1 VINVTIGVLKAGG
14 VVMLALSLLSAGCS
28 SAAPAG
34 SSPSASTASSAKP
47 AAPSP
52 PGPTATGGE
61 ASAPA
66 AVTLTVA
73 HTGSL
78 SNLPTYIALERG
90 YFAAEGLAIQLEQF
104 RSATDEIAPLGTGQL
119 LVGAGGVSA
128 GLFSAI
134 ARGIPLRIVADQAHD
149 PPEFTGTGWIVR
161 KDLLDSGEVKTPKD
175 LRGLTIGIAAPG
187 TSQDPEFDVLLWQ
200 GGLTPED
207 VTMKTVGYADQVAA
221 LANKSIDVTYNFE
234 PNVTTVKERGIA
246 DMWITSGQLIPN
258 HMPTVNIYSPMI
270 VEKYPDAAKKWMVG
284 YLRGVRDATRAY
296 AVPSLSDDIVN
307 IITKYSTLQDP
318 QLIRKIKLAPINP
331 DGYIYEASLRT
342 DIDYFVRS
350 GQLAQA
356 PNLAEI
362 VDSSFV
368 DYAIGVLGK
377 FEQ

>member
-1 VINVTIGVLKAGG
+1 VTGCGG
-14 VVMLALSLLSAGCS
+14 PAT
-28 SAAPAG
+28 AA
-34 SSPSASTASSAKP
+34 SSPPASTPARAEPTASTA
-47 AAPSP
+47 AA
-52 PGPTATGGE
+52 PTATSRD
-61 ASAPA
+61 ASPPA
-66 AVTLTVA
+66 AVTLTTA

-90 YFAAEGLAIQLEQF
+90 YFAAEGLDIQLEQF

-119 LVGAGGVSA
+119 LVGAGGVSV
-128 GLFSAI
+128 GLLSAI

-149 PPEFTGTGWIVR
+149 PPEFTGTGWLVR

-187 TSQDPEFDVLLWQ
+187 TTQDPEFDVLLRQ

-221 LANKSIDVTYNFE
+221 MANKSIDATYNFE
-234 PNVTTVKERGIA
+234 PNVTTMKERGIA
-246 DMWITSGQLIPN
+246 DIWITSGQLIPN
-258 HMPTVNIYSPMI
+258 HMPTVNIYSPML
-270 VEKYPDAAKKWMVG
+270 VEKYPDAARKWMVA
-284 YLRGVRDATRAY
+284 YLRGVRDAVRAY
-296 AVPSLSDDIVN
+296 AAPSLSDDMVA

-331 DGYIYEASLRT
+331 DGYVYEASLRT
-342 DIDYFVRS
+342 DIEYFVRS
-350 GQLAQA
+350 GQLPQA

-377 FEQ
+377 FEP

>member
-1 VINVTIGVLKAGG
+1 MINVTVGVLKAGG
-14 VVMLALSLLSAGCS
+14 AVVLALTLLSAGCS
-28 SAAPAG
+28 STAPVGSAPPAG
-34 SSPSASTASSAKP
+34 AASSATP
-47 AAPSP
+47 VAPNALR
-52 PGPTATGGE
+52 PTATSGQTN
-61 ASAPA
+61 APA
-66 AVTLTVA
+66 TVTLTVA

-90 YFAAEGLAIQLEQF
+90 YFTAEGLAVQLEQF
-104 RSATDEIAPLGTGQL
+104 RSATDEVAPLGTGQL
-119 LVGAGGVSA
+119 LIGAGGVSA

-149 PPEFTGTGWIVR
+149 PPEFTGTGWVVR

-175 LRGLTIGIAAPG
+175 LRGLTVGIAAPG
-187 TSQDPEFDVLLWQ
+187 TTQDPELDVLLRQ
-200 GGLTPED
+200 GGLTPDD

-234 PNVTTVKERGIA
+234 PNVTIMKERGIA
-246 DMWITSGQLIPN
+246 DMWITTGQLIPN
-258 HMPTVNIYSPMI
+258 HMPTVNIYSPML

-284 YLRGVRDATRAY
+284 YLKGVRDATRAY
-296 AVPSLSDDIVN
+296 AAPVLSDDIVN
-307 IITKYSTLQDP
+307 IIVKYSTLQDP

-331 DGYIYEASLRT
+331 DGYVYEESLRT
-342 DIDYFVRS
+342 DLDYFVRS

-356 PNLAEI
+356 PNLSEI

-377 FEQ
+377 FER